1 MNHPSAGCP
10 TSAAAARA
18 VVKAVL
24 TGDGRD
30 LDAPDAV
37 DALLVVTELVTN
49 AIRHGGAVTY
59 FEARIESG
67 FLRLVVGDTSTA
79 HPVTRTSLLGR
90 MGGYGWPLIRRLAE
104 EVTVVSDPA
113 GKRVTAVLKMP

>member
-18 VVKAVL
+18 LVKAVL
-24 TGDGRD
+24 AGDGLD
-30 LDAPDAV
+30 PDAPGAV

-59 FEARIESG
+59 FEACVDSG

-79 HPVTRTSLLGR
+79 HPFTRSSLPGR
-90 MGGYGWPLIRRLAE
+90 IGGYGWPLVRRLAE
-104 EVTVVSDPA
+104 EVTVVSDPG
-113 GKRVTAVLKMP
+113 GKRVTAVLKMA